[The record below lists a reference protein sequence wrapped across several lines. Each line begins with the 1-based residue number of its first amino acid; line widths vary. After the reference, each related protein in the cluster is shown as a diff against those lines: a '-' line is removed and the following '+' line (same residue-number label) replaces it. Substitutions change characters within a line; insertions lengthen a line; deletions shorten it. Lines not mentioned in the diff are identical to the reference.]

1 MNLSERC
8 VYFLCI
14 YMPSLDA
21 PGRMR
26 QKIWIHQPYGK
37 TINTKFWK
45 WDYRLLLKREKR
57 NSVTTRRNTSA
68 LEEKKEENV
77 YLHLL
82 KNKVTI
88 QWREKFKLEDVISHG
103 FKPRGTWTWTITWIT
118 WISGPNKVWEF
129 Q

>member
-1 MNLSERC
+1 MRLQIVFKNGKEKLSYYQVEH
-8 VYFLCI
+8 L
-14 YMPSLDA
+14 SS
-21 PGRMR
+21 
-26 QKIWIHQPYGK
+26 W
-37 TINTKFWK
+37 
-45 WDYRLLLKREKR
+45 
-57 NSVTTRRNTSA
+57 
-68 LEEKKEENV
+68 EKKEENV

-118 WISGPNKVWEF
+118 WISGPNNVWEF